1 MCLNTHSIMHGAVL
15 QHQPINNYSDV
26 ISMLQVG
33 GVRGGKAGTGVTV
46 QQTEPDNTNIY
57 VHLSIIRSRSGRGGG
72 GGEAVSQTRRQ
83 KIKVVLS
90 VLPCREMNELARE
103 PRSLYPAFHRETKER
118 EGKTREER
126 KKRQNE

>member
-1 MCLNTHSIMHGAVL
+1 M
-15 QHQPINNYSDV
+15 
-26 ISMLQVG
+26 
-33 GVRGGKAGTGVTV
+33 GKAGTGVTV

-57 VHLSIIRSRSGRGGG
+57 VHLSIIRSRSGG

-103 PRSLYPAFHRETKER
+103 PRSLYPAFHREMKERR
-118 EGKTREER
+118 EGKKE
-126 KKRQNE
+126 KAG